1 MALVDEDDVLA
12 NAHHRIHVVG
22 IDDRRHLKL
31 LGDAVK
37 QFVDDQARFGVK
49 SAVRLIAKQVLGIHT
64 DGSGY
69 GNTFLHATTDLSW
82 ELALGTNQID
92 AVKAGPW
99 HVADAHEE
107 SCWRTC
113 PMET

>member
-1 MALVDEDDVLA
+1 M
-12 NAHHRIHVVG
+12 
-22 IDDRRHLKL
+22 
-31 LGDAVK
+31 K

-92 AVKAGPW
+92 AVKTVHGTLLTLTKSHSSSEAST
-99 HVADAHEE
+99 VKKSLRMMKTSFLSIIIFAF
-107 SCWRTC
+107 CVRYN
-113 PMET
+113 